1 RPRARHPAPGDA
13 VRRADERAG
22 PGAGRGGPHRP
33 ARPRRRRP
41 DHDRRHAR
49 DGVRARGRRPVRV
62 HGSRADRRGRP
73 ARRVLRPP
81 PEPAPAGL
89 PVPPHRTREAA
100 GGITAAAVGDLI
112 LDEPDPRGLPAPPA
126 DPAALDALADAGV
139 DVVTLAGNH
148 IADAG
153 PVGVTDTVAHARKAG
168 MVPTGAGANLTEAR
182 TPAIVERGGLRV
194 GVLSYNCVGPRES
207 WATSRKA
214 GCAYVHVLTHY
225 ELDYASPGS
234 PPKTY
239 TFADPDSLD
248 AMADDVARLRA
259 EADVVLVGLHKGIGH
274 TPAAIA
280 MYEKPEARA
289 AIDAGA
295 DAVFGH
301 HAHIM
306 RGIEVHRG
314 RPIFHGLGNFVT
326 VTRALT
332 PGDGADS
339 PERLTWAKRRKE
351 LYGFEPDP
359 ALPYYPFHPESRNT
373 VVAVCRFDENGL
385 VEAGFVPCWIDDA
398 GRPVPLPEGPE
409 NARVADYVASITRT
423 AGLNGEF
430 VRRGAE
436 VLVTG
441 AGSTKESTA

>member
-1 RPRARHPAPGDA
+1 
-13 VRRADERAG
+13 V
-22 PGAGRGGPHRP
+22 
-33 ARPRRRRP
+33 
-41 DHDRRHAR
+41 
-49 DGVRARGRRPVRV
+49 
-62 HGSRADRRGRP
+62 
-73 ARRVLRPP
+73 
-81 PEPAPAGL
+81 
-89 PVPPHRTREAA
+89 
-100 GGITAAAVGDLI
+100 ITVAAVGDLI
-112 LDEPDPRGLPAPPA
+112 LDEPDPAGFLAPAAPLLRAADVTVGHVEVPHSTTTTEVSTDIPAPPA
-126 DPAALDALADAGV
+126 DPAALGALADAGV

-153 PVGVTDTVAHARKAG
+153 PVGVNDTVAHARKAG
-168 MVPTGAGANLTEAR
+168 LVPTGAGANLAEAR
-182 TPAIVERGGLRV
+182 TPAVVERGGLRI

-248 AMADDVARLRA
+248 AMADDVARLRT
-259 EADVVLVGLHKGIGH
+259 EADVVLVALHKGIGH
-274 TPAAIA
+274 TPATVA
-280 MYEKPEARA
+280 MYEKPVARA

-332 PGDGADS
+332 PGGGADS
-339 PERLTWAKRRKE
+339 PERLAWAERRKA
-351 LYGFEPDP
+351 LYGFAPDP
-359 ALPYYPFHPESRNT
+359 AMPYYPFHPESRNT
-373 VVAVCRFDENGL
+373 VVALCRFDGNGL
-385 VEAGFVPCWIDDA
+385 VEAGFAPCWIDDA

-409 NARVADYVASITRT
+409 NARVTGYVEQITRT

-436 VLVTG
+436 VLVAG
-441 AGSTKESTA
+441 AGHTAPTTKESNA